1 MKNLNVNIEALKD
14 LASKKLKISKKT
26 FVVISMSMILSS
38 VIGCGKTNKTEVE
51 SSRKPSVITE
61 FQTEEETKVVEETTK
76 EVVEEKITK
85 LTVADFNK
93 LVDEIEKE
101 NEKVD
106 FSLRREYLELAVY
119 LNNIEIAT
127 PELVEKIES
136 YYNYN
141 EEDMINVYL
150 KTMTAYS
157 NDKLDY
163 YNGKDDKY
171 ADPSLTFTDKIDKE
185 TMQEVDATFSNLYDI
200 TVNKKDLEM
209 DKNVLDAMVS
219 NLKIE
224 SSYVGLELTDEEI
237 KSLIYEYNDSI
248 MTSEVKSEFENI
260 KINKEELDSL
270 AFYVSKHNFYNI
282 PTIGIDEFKILV
294 YNNLYD
300 MLTDDA
306 KEYVQEMIKRIGPEM
321 YNIYC
326 SNSYHEITINE
337 VKKLIV
343 NVRYN
348 SMKTIDKVKK
358 FNEESKEEFNL
369 SNFHFEQ
376 YFIGNVV
383 ENMKDYTTKTGK
395 IAGYTKNNL
404 TPGGLF
410 TVKMAIDDSFAYFAT
425 TGYANGYKEDIA
437 YIEEANLE
445 AVVVRAFDA
454 LGSARSMTECKDKQY
469 VK

>member
-14 LASKKLKISKKT
+14 LASKKLRISKKT

-61 FQTEEETKVVEETTK
+61 FRTEEETKVVEETTE

-85 LTVADFNK
+85 LTVEDFNK
-93 LVDEIEKE
+93 LVYEIEKE

-150 KTMTAYS
+150 KTMTAYN

-209 DKNVLDAMVS
+209 DKNVLEAMVL

-224 SSYVGLELTDEEI
+224 ASCVGLELTDDEI
-237 KSLIYEYNDSI
+237 KALVYEYNESI
-248 MTSEVKSEFENI
+248 MTSEVKSEIENI
-260 KINKEELDSL
+260 DFGKDSKEE
-270 AFYVSKHNFYNI
+270 
-282 PTIGIDEFKILV
+282 KITL
-294 YNNLYD
+294 NR
-300 MLTDDA
+300 A
-306 KEYVQEMIKRIGPEM
+306 
-321 YNIYC
+321 
-326 SNSYHEITINE
+326 
-337 VKKLIV
+337 
-343 NVRYN
+343 